1 MKCLVINLRRA
12 VERKQYIS
20 NQLNQVSQEF
30 EFVAGVDW
38 KEIDASLQP
47 VTARHIKIKNSFRSL
62 SMGEIGCNLS
72 HRKILKWLASSS
84 EKMIAVLEDDV
95 RISKDFPEAITVL
108 AETHCKFDIVFL
120 GSDSQK
126 GQLTNLIP
134 LSNKFHLSLRSK
146 RDTGAWGYVITR
158 QAAQKFLKIFP
169 EITGPIDDALHAYYV
184 HGLKTFTLNPQIVFH
199 EEEAKKNS
207 YNLEKTHKK
216 KFKEK
221 IMNFPLKYYE
231 KYVYKVHFLRRR
243 GLEKLENNTG

>member
-30 EFVAGVDW
+30 EFIEGVDW

-47 VTARHIKIKNSFRSL
+47 VTTRHIKIKNSFRSL

-72 HRKILKWLASSS
+72 HRKILTWLANSS
-84 EKMIAVLEDDV
+84 EKMIVVLEDDV
-95 RISKDFPEAITVL
+95 RISKDFPKALTVL
-108 AETHCKFDIVFL
+108 AKTRFKFDIVFL

-126 GQLTNLIP
+126 GQLTNLVP
-134 LSNKFHLSLRSK
+134 LCNKFHFSLRNS

-169 EITGPIDDALHAYYV
+169 
-184 HGLKTFTLNPQIVFH
+184 
-199 EEEAKKNS
+199 
-207 YNLEKTHKK
+207 
-216 KFKEK
+216 
-221 IMNFPLKYYE
+221 
-231 KYVYKVHFLRRR
+231 
-243 GLEKLENNTG
+243 